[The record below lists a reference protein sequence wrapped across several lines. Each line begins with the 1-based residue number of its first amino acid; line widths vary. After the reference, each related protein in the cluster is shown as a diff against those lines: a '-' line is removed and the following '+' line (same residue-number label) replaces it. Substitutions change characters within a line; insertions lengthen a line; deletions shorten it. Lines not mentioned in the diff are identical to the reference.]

1 MVDNTNR
8 EPRARKEWITIA
20 KEKVSTVCTCVYAQ
34 HLPTKI
40 LTDMLLHFRQNLP
53 IRCFE
58 MDVPK
63 PLSMHL
69 NTFRSLTEQKKIP
82 DVAIHGFYKNLV
94 PPTVSGWRATQK

>member
-1 MVDNTNR
+1 MLALSEHLKLTFKMCVDL
-8 EPRARKEWITIA
+8 EL
-20 KEKVSTVCTCVYAQ
+20 TC
-34 HLPTKI
+34 
-40 LTDMLLHFRQNLP
+40 QNLP

-58 MDVPK
+58 MDVAK

-94 PPTVSGWRATQK
+94 PPTVRHQCVMQHDAGL